1 MQHITTLTSSPNQ
14 RCQLVLDNN
23 ETVDFRLYYSAR
35 MQAWYY
41 DFTYKDL
48 TVNCSKV
55 VLSPNSVSAF
65 KRLIPFGLA
74 FTSEGDTDPFEPDS
88 FSSGKVNLYV
98 LNAQEVELAEKNLIL
113 TNLQDL

>member
-14 RCQLVLDNN
+14 RHQLVLDNN

-41 DFTYKDL
+41 DFQYKDFA
-48 TVNCSKV
+48 VNCTKA
-55 VLSPNSVSAF
+55 VLSPNGLRTF

-74 FTSEGDTDPFEPDS
+74 FTSDGDTDPFEIDA
-88 FSSGKVNLYV
+88 FSSGRVNLYV
-98 LNAQEVELAEKNLIL
+98 LNSEEVEQVEREIFY
-113 TNLQDL
+113 Q